1 MGIQQLR
8 LSNHLKTMI
17 GSREKTLI
25 VTGGAGFIGSNLIK
39 KLNDFGKTNII
50 LVDDL
55 TDGKK
60 ISNISDLDFIDYIDK
75 DDFLSMVE
83 KEISFGDVQALFHLG
98 ACSSTT
104 EWDGKYLMQ
113 NNFEYSKKLL
123 NYCQKKRIQFL
134 YASSASVYG
143 LGKNGFREE
152 RSCEN
157 PINMYAFSKFQFD
170 QYVRAKMERFDT
182 QVSGLRYFNVY
193 GDRESHKI
201 GQSSPIYQ
209 FNEQLRKDG
218 IIRIFKGYDGYDDG
232 EHQRDFVSVED
243 CVKVNLWLLENKNVS
258 DIFNVGTGIARSFYD
273 VATSLVNFNKKNGEI
288 KYIEFPDSL
297 KGSYQSYT
305 CADLKLLR
313 KYGYQ
318 DEFLSLE
325 EGIRLFL
332 KKIKKSE

>member
-1 MGIQQLR
+1 
-8 LSNHLKTMI
+8 
-17 GSREKTLI
+17 
-25 VTGGAGFIGSNLIK
+25 
-39 KLNDFGKTNII
+39 
-50 LVDDL
+50 
-55 TDGKK
+55 
-60 ISNISDLDFIDYIDK
+60 
-75 DDFLSMVE
+75 
-83 KEISFGDVQALFHLG
+83 
-98 ACSSTT
+98 
-104 EWDGKYLMQ
+104 MQ

-123 NYCQKKRIQFL
+123 NYCQKRGSNFYML
-134 YASSASVYG
+134 PPHLFMG
-143 LGKNGFREE
+143 LEKWFRE

-201 GQSSPIYQ
+201 GQSGQYINSM
-209 FNEQLRKDG
+209 NNLEKMALLG
-218 IIRIFKGYDGYDDG
+218 SLKGYDGYDDG

-258 DIFNVGTGIARSFYD
+258 DIFNVGTGIAKFYD

-325 EGIRLFL
+325 EALGY
-332 KKIKKSE
+332 S